1 MCHPVYAWPL
11 MSFLSCVPSSY
22 RSLPAALVGLAVV
35 AEVVVAVG
43 DVARAAPLG
52 PREDEQAAHRVLV
65 LRPTRRVRGG
75 NLVLLGGC
83 GVLLQRPVDPRPNA
97 GVVIIVAL
105 PKPFIGSASLQE
117 CFYQNGVNLCT
128 HQISFNNLFCSQGI
142 NFIQYN
148 PYRTRPSVP
157 RSKDVLAELSWARII
172 RFVL

>member
-65 LRPTRRVRGG
+65 LGPTRRMIRGG

-83 GVLLQRPVDPRPNA
+83 GVLLQRPVDARPNA
-97 GVVIIVAL
+97 VVIGEF
-105 PKPFIGSASLQE
+105 PDF
-117 CFYQNGVNLCT
+117 
-128 HQISFNNLFCSQGI
+128 
-142 NFIQYN
+142 
-148 PYRTRPSVP
+148 
-157 RSKDVLAELSWARII
+157 
-172 RFVL
+172 